1 MGDLNG
7 EMMMTTITDSQV
19 TPIAL
24 GAMGKV
30 FLVQGDAGAILVDA
44 GMPGQA
50 GQILDA
56 LAAHGVKPEVIRLIL
71 ITHGHVDHIGSAR
84 ELRERTGAP
93 VAIHMGDAAALRG
106 EEDLTESAV
115 PTSRLFGMLMRLGAR
130 LAPSGPDSALEPDII
145 FDAAWRLD
153 EYGVAGEV
161 IPTPGHSPGSVSL
174 LLDNGE
180 AIVGDLVM
188 GSMLFP
194 KRAIPPRIAWD
205 LDLNWASLRAVL
217 DRQPKIVY
225 ITHGQAY
232 APEVLRQ
239 LLIKYA

>member
-1 MGDLNG
+1 M
-7 EMMMTTITDSQV
+7 TITDSQV

-24 GAMGKV
+24 GALGKV
-30 FLVQGDAGAILVDA
+30 FLVRGDAGAILVDA

-56 LAAHGVKPEVIRLIL
+56 LAAHGVQPEAIRLIL

-93 VAIHMGDAAALRG
+93 VAIHAGDAAALRG
-106 EEDLTESAV
+106 EEDLAATAT
-115 PTSRLFGMLMRLGAR
+115 PTSRLFGTLMRLGAR
-130 LAPSGPDSALEPDII
+130 LAPPGPDSAVEPDIV

-153 EYGVAGEV
+153 EYGIAGEV
-161 IPTPGHSPGSVSL
+161 VPTPGHSPGSVSL

-180 AIVGDLVM
+180 AIIGDVVM
-188 GSMLFP
+188 ASMLSP
-194 KRAIPPRIAWD
+194 KRAVPPRIAWD
-205 LDLNWASLRAVL
+205 LARNWVSLRAVL
-217 DRQPKIVY
+217 DRRPRIVY
-225 ITHGQAY
+225 ITHGQAF

-239 LLIKYA
+239 LLSKYA

>member
-1 MGDLNG
+1 MS
-7 EMMMTTITDSQV
+7 TSTQSRV
-19 TPIAL
+19 TPIVL

-50 GQILDA
+50 GRILDE
-56 LAAHGVKPEVIRLIL
+56 LAARGVAPEAIRLIL

-84 ELRERTGAP
+84 ELCERTGAP
-93 VAIHMGDAAALRG
+93 VAIHAGDAAALRG
-106 EEDLTESAV
+106 EEDLAASAT
-115 PTSRLFGMLMRLGAR
+115 PTSRLSGMLMRMGAR
-130 LAPSGPDSALEPDII
+130 FASPGPDSALEPDIV

-174 LLDNGE
+174 LLDSGE

-188 GSMLFP
+188 GHMFFP
-194 KRAIPPRIAWD
+194 KRPMPPRIAWD
-205 LDLNWASLRAVL
+205 LNLNWESLRAVL

-225 ITHGQAY
+225 ITHGQAF
-232 APEVLRQ
+232 APEVLQQ
-239 LLIKYA
+239 LLTQYA

>member
-1 MGDLNG
+1 MSML
-7 EMMMTTITDSQV
+7 TRFQV
-19 TPIAL
+19 VPIAL

-30 FLVQGDAGAILVDA
+30 FLVPGDAGAILVDA
-44 GMPGQA
+44 GMPGQ
-50 GQILDA
+50 GSKILSA
-56 LAAHGVKPEVIRLIL
+56 LAARGVMPEAIRLIL

-93 VAIHMGDAAALRG
+93 VAIHTGDAAALRG
-106 EEDLTESAV
+106 EEDLAAKAV
-115 PTSRLFGMLMRLGAR
+115 PTSRLFGTLMRLGAR
-130 LAPSGPDSALEPDII
+130 LAPPGPDSALEPDIV

-153 EYGVAGEV
+153 EYGIAGEV

-188 GSMLFP
+188 GSILSP
-194 KRAIPPRIAWD
+194 KRAIPPRIAWN
-205 LDLNWASLRAVL
+205 LGLNWASLRAVL

-225 ITHGQAY
+225 ITHGPAF

-239 LLIKYA
+239 LVTKYA

>member
-1 MGDLNG
+1 MKI
-7 EMMMTTITDSQV
+7 MTDSQV
-19 TPIAL
+19 TPIPL

-50 GQILDA
+50 EQILEA
-56 LAAHGVKPEVIRLIL
+56 LATHGVKPETLRLIL

-84 ELRERTGAP
+84 ELRARTGAP
-93 VAIHMGDAAALRG
+93 VAVHAGDAAALRG
-106 EEDLTESAV
+106 EEDLTENAV
-115 PTSRLFGMLMRLGAR
+115 PTSRLFGLLMRLGAR
-130 LAPSGPDSALEPDII
+130 LASPGPDSALEPDIV

-180 AIVGDLVM
+180 AIVGDLAM
-188 GSMLFP
+188 GSLLFP
-194 KRAIPPRIAWD
+194 QRATPPPIAWD
-205 LDLNWASLRAVL
+205 LERNWESLRVVL
-217 DRQPKIVY
+217 ERDPKLVY
-225 ITHGQAY
+225 ITHGRAF
-232 APEVLRQ
+232 APEVLRR

>member
-1 MGDLNG
+1 
-7 EMMMTTITDSQV
+7 MMTMSDSQV

-30 FLVQGDAGAILVDA
+30 FLVRGDAGAILVDA

-56 LAAHGVKPEVIRLIL
+56 LAACGVAPEAIRLIL

-93 VAIHMGDAAALRG
+93 VAIHAADAAALRG
-106 EEDLTESAV
+106 EEDLTASAI
-115 PTSRLFGMLMRLGAR
+115 PTSRLSGLMMRLGAR
-130 LAPSGPDSALEPDII
+130 LAPPGSDFALEPDIV

-161 IPTPGHSPGSVSL
+161 IPTPGHSPGSISL
-174 LLDNGE
+174 LLDSGE
-180 AIVGDLVM
+180 AVIGDLVM
-188 GSMLFP
+188 GHMFFP
-194 KRAIPPRIAWD
+194 KRPMPPRIVWD
-205 LDLNWASLRAVL
+205 LDRNWESLRAVL

-225 ITHGQAY
+225 ITHGQAF

-239 LLIKYA
+239 LLTRYA

>member
-1 MGDLNG
+1 
-7 EMMMTTITDSQV
+7 MTMTIPDSQV

-30 FLVQGDAGAILVDA
+30 FLVQGDSGAILVDT

-56 LAAHGVKPEVIRLIL
+56 LVARGVAPETIRLIL
-71 ITHGHVDHIGSAR
+71 ITHGHVDHIGGAR

-93 VAIHMGDAAALRG
+93 VAIHAGDAAGLRG
-106 EEDLTESAV
+106 EEDLAAKAV
-115 PTSRLFGMLMRLGAR
+115 PTSRLFGMLMRMGAR
-130 LAPSGPDSALEPDII
+130 LASPGQDCALEPDIV

-153 EYGVAGEV
+153 AYGVAGEV

-188 GSMLFP
+188 GHMFFP
-194 KRAIPPRIAWD
+194 KRQMPPRIAWD
-205 LDLNWASLRAVL
+205 LQRNWESLRAVL

-225 ITHGQAY
+225 ITHGQAF
-232 APEVLRQ
+232 APEVLQQ
-239 LLIKYA
+239 LLTQYA

>member
-1 MGDLNG
+1 MA
-7 EMMMTTITDSQV
+7 MTIADSQV

-30 FLVQGDAGAILVDA
+30 FLVQGDSGAILVDA

-50 GQILDA
+50 GRILDA
-56 LAAHGVKPEVIRLIL
+56 LAARGVAPEAIRLIL
-71 ITHGHVDHIGSAR
+71 ITHGHVDHIGSVR

-93 VAIHMGDAAALRG
+93 VAVHAGDAAALRG
-106 EEDLTESAV
+106 EEDLAANAV

-130 LAPSGPDSALEPDII
+130 FASPGPDSALEPDIV

-153 EYGVAGEV
+153 EYGVAGEA

-180 AIVGDLVM
+180 AIVGDLAM
-188 GSMLFP
+188 GSMLFRN
-194 KRAIPPRIAWD
+194 RATRPMIAWD
-205 LDLNWASLRAVL
+205 IERNWESLRAIL
-217 DRQPKIVY
+217 DRGPKIVY
-225 ITHGQAY
+225 ITHGQAFAPDVLWRLVTRY
-232 APEVLRQ
+232 A
-239 LLIKYA
+239 

>member
-1 MGDLNG
+1 
-7 EMMMTTITDSQV
+7 MMMTTIADSQV

-24 GAMGKV
+24 GAIGKV
-30 FLVQGDAGAILVDA
+30 FLVRGDAGAILVDT

-50 GQILDA
+50 DQIVDA
-56 LAAHGVKPEVIRLIL
+56 LAAHGVKPEDIRLIL
-71 ITHGHVDHIGSAR
+71 ITHGHVDHIGSVR
-84 ELRERTGAP
+84 ELHERTGAP
-93 VAIHMGDAAALRG
+93 VAVHAGDAAALRG
-106 EEDLTESAV
+106 EEDLAANAV
-115 PTSRLFGMLMRLGAR
+115 PTSRIFGTLMRLGAR
-130 LAPSGPDSALEPDII
+130 LAPPSPDSALEPDIV

-194 KRAIPPRIAWD
+194 KRPTPPRIAWD
-205 LDLNWASLRAVL
+205 LERNWASLRAVL

-225 ITHGQAY
+225 ITHGQAF

-239 LLIKYA
+239 LLTRYA

>member
-1 MGDLNG
+1 
-7 EMMMTTITDSQV
+7 MMMTTINNSQV

-24 GAMGKV
+24 GPMSKV
-30 FLVQGDAGAILVDA
+30 FLVRGEAGAVLVDT

-56 LAAHGVKPEVIRLIL
+56 LAAHGVTPEAIRLIL
-71 ITHGHVDHIGSAR
+71 ITHGHVDHMGSAR

-93 VAIHMGDAAALRG
+93 VTVHAGDAAALRG
-106 EEDLTESAV
+106 EEDLAATAI

-130 LAPSGPDSALEPDII
+130 LAPPGPDSALEPDIV
-145 FDAAWRLD
+145 FDSAWRLD

-180 AIVGDLVM
+180 AIVGDLAM
-188 GSMLFP
+188 ASMLFP
-194 KRAIPPRIAWD
+194 KRATPPRIAWD
-205 LDLNWASLRAVL
+205 LDRNWASLRAVL
-217 DRQPKIVY
+217 DRHPKIVY
-225 ITHGQAY
+225 ITHGQAF
-232 APEVLRQ
+232 APEVLQQ
-239 LLIKYA
+239 LLTKYA